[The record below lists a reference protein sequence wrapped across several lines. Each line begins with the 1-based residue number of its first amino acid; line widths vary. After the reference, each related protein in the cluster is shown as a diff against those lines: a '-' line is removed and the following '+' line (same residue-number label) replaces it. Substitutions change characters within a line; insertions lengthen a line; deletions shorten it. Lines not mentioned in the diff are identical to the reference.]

1 MVSDLVFIVLFAAL
15 IIQTARVSKWREKYR
30 LEVVRHAVTA
40 DEKAQGET
48 IMNDATTT
56 IALATKIVADFQDGK
71 LTPNY
76 QLPTADADWPDDIER
91 RDK

>member
-1 MVSDLVFIVLFAAL
+1 MVSDLVFIVLFAAT

-56 IALATKIVADFQDGK
+56 IALATKISRGE
-71 LTPNY
+71 TN
-76 QLPTADADWPDDIER
+76 ER
-91 RDK
+91 FSTVDVRE